1 MKKSK
6 LLIVLLLVALACLS
20 LVACEQHVHTYKW
33 AIDTKS
39 TETAKGSATG
49 TCICGETTTRELPA
63 LTDTAFWTVNTV
75 DATHESAGSKTYTN
89 AETELSIVVEIPA
102 GEHTFGLWSIVTKA
116 TETTPGS
123 AKRTCSGCNDDETMV
138 LPVLADSS
146 FWTVTTEAAD
156 HTKTGKNTYTNA
168 ATGLSIIVDI
178 GKIDHVFQEIVT
190 ADALKTPATCTSPA
204 VYNKTCSCGEK
215 SDETFT
221 FGSMIA
227 HGYGAWSISVKPTA
241 TATGTAV
248 RSCACGAQDSATIAV
263 LGDTSIWTVVHSQDA
278 SHAEGGV
285 VVYSSIYGTVTTTSA
300 KIDHTYG
307 AWTITKD
314 PTETETGS
322 AIKICTCGH
331 SVVEDVPALSN
342 NIWTI
347 DDSNRPT
354 HDAAGSVVYT
364 SDYGT
369 VTIVVPAGEHSFG
382 SWTNNND
389 GTHTRTCGCGK
400 DETVAHVFDQRV
412 ANSSTKKAD
421 ATCTTGA
428 EYAYSCV
435 CGAVSADDTFF
446 NGEGTGHALSEFTL
460 TKAPTCTETG
470 LATIK
475 CSNCDY
481 ENTNSVIAAL
491 GHSRNTT
498 YYPYYGSS
506 QYWEADTGEVIV
518 DEDTTSEYH
527 AHACTVC
534 GIFDEDNKVAHA
546 YGDEYLV
553 ARKDQNG
560 HNISIEHA
568 CDCGYTAVVR
578 DSIGY
583 FEYWTLVDRKE
594 ATYNE
599 AGYEIRKS
607 GSYTYTLAIPKLV
620 APYENKTY
628 NVLGVSRKDGK
639 DMSAVSPYAWSG
651 ATITVDS
658 LGKAVGR
665 GYPFQ
670 GEVAISMVNASTGE
684 ISIALNGTKK
694 YSGFISDLGIMVIYE
709 GNTDS
714 VFIVSPYDISVALV
728 SGSYWNGGMAIN
740 YNIGCDTGIGHDYN
754 IAVVGSNI
762 YFNVTFKN
770 LAGVILS
777 AGEVVNSEG
786 VAVDNVAIYNENGTA
801 IQTFVNNGTAL
812 VVADGLQGSYTADLG
827 SGSETIVLNGCGAF
841 TAGTKSGIYT
851 IVEGKSYTA
860 DMYVVADGKN
870 IAYYQITI
878 ADGVLTA
885 TKPAVTVTYNVGE
898 HGNAID
904 NAQANVNVAFTPVT
918 PTSTATSY
926 IFAGWYTDA
935 GLTNAAGK
943 TITPV
948 EGTSI
953 TLYAKWEVVV
963 HVNIQDEHGTLSA
976 IELPDGAT
984 IGDYLPKYE
993 SGSTIV
999 NGYVFVEWKVGDEH
1013 LDADLTVS
1021 VDDEGITIVAAWEWA
1036 GNVTF
1041 TEAGAYTFEYDSA
1054 EGYWKSNN
1062 KGVNNSTATM
1072 EFTATSGKVVV
1083 SFDYYCE
1090 SESNTKWDYMTIY
1103 YGPDWKFVT
1112 AGGEA
1117 RDWNWK
1123 TITTTL
1129 DASNDNG
1136 HQSIRITYQKDG
1148 SSSGGTDTAYI
1159 RNLTINGIPVVAQQ
1173 PLNKDIAGTY
1183 TTSDDTTVVVGAGGL
1198 VTIDGNATTYTIV
1211 DTNVIG
1217 VTLADGYKEITL
1229 NKADNTCTIAVPQ
1242 VNVTYNYGGH
1252 GDNVTTPVNKMSTQ
1266 TLSTDIP
1273 TAVGFIFRGWY
1284 TDEEFETEA
1293 SATFVARDNVTFY
1306 AKWDKAVTITYV
1318 YNDGTHANATDTTY
1332 YANDKVASLQT
1343 VDFNYGTKV
1352 FAGWYTKDGS
1362 TSGDWGDVYAVNT
1375 VISDN
1380 ITLYAQWVEPSPFAG
1395 EYTMLQFTNNSTGA
1409 NNIWNS
1415 DTQRLVIDAF
1425 GKGTVTAW
1433 NGFSNGYEVTI
1444 AFVEG
1449 SDSVVVIK
1457 AGSTTSTYRSSYHGV
1472 YDATSGVIVRADG
1485 ASGFGS
1491 TIFMMVPYNSAYAKA
1506 DFAAFT
1512 WNEGSAYRKLIS
1524 FADKEADDVI
1534 RTIFVVSANNVEF
1547 GATWSAKNSKY
1558 EAVTSLAD
1566 VKANASMLTVTAG
1579 ENTYSYAK
1587 NASGSFVALTDTLQG
1602 GYYNETAQWIVLNG
1616 AGVIAIHDD
1625 ASTVEGTYTVAE
1637 DGTITVLMS
1646 KACYTITL
1654 SGDQYTIADNKVT
1667 IKYYDGE
1674 TELTDKQAAPYSGIN
1689 YTLIAGPEKT
1699 GYVFRGWYENA
1710 DFSGSKVTSVTPTE
1724 NKTYYAK
1731 YDAAVTLTFDY
1742 NGYTDAENDN
1752 ATSQVVTNKYVNDT
1766 VGTLPTTLDSAT
1778 NGTKVFVGWFTANG
1792 TDGNWGDQVTTS
1804 TKLTETTTTYYA
1816 KWIEPHAMMGH
1827 YNGYEIW
1834 GDVTAVSRAAMT
1846 ITELGEIT
1854 AGEKTGTITDYNAD
1868 TGYFI
1873 LVKGSSKYY
1882 GYHDK
1887 VNGIVV
1893 ISDSAST
1900 TSFGTDAYFYFKDAS
1915 TITIEKTNVVT
1926 WNSKKT
1932 RIIPFVV
1939 DGANKNIYINDTKVY
1954 CGVDVVDAD
1963 GNSVAISSA
1972 LKTAGTVI
1980 TIKKGTT
1987 SVVTYGYVGDTF
1999 VLSDGMEG
2007 TYTGDIG
2014 SIVIDGYGN
2023 ATIGENTVAYTL
2035 DSGKV
2040 TIVNNNRMYVL
2051 TLNKDSLSYTQEQDG
2066 YQGEYTMSDGTTKIT
2081 LDGYGLVTGTTQ
2093 TYVVSG
2099 ASITIYDGETS
2110 TTYGIDTTAKTLL
2123 GKSIFAGLTFS
2134 GTYYDEYDSSKNS
2147 ISFEFDDVSTLSGM
2161 LIRGVYKVKFTAT
2174 FDGTTLVITITESV
2188 AYAADWVDNTI
2199 EATLSGNTLTITKCW
2214 KTYGTYTF
2222 ANQGTLTC
2230 PDFVA

>member
-89 AETELSIVVEIPA
+89 AETELSIVAEIPA

-227 HGYGAWSISVKPTA
+227 HGYGAWSISVEPTA
-241 TATGTAV
+241 TVTGTAV
-248 RSCACGAQDSATIAV
+248 RSCACGVQDSATIAV

-314 PTETETGS
+314 PTETEKGS

-331 SVVEDVPALSN
+331 SVVEDVPVLSN

-389 GTHTRTCGCGK
+389 GTHTRTCDCGK
-400 DETVAHVFDQRV
+400 GETDAHVFDQRV

-428 EYAYSCV
+428 KYAYSCV
-435 CGAVSADDTFF
+435 CGAVSVDDTFF

-491 GHSRNTT
+491 GHSWSTT

-506 QYWEADTGEVIV
+506 QYWDADTGEVIV
-518 DEDTTSEYH
+518 DEDTDSESH
-527 AHACTVC
+527 VKVCTVC

-639 DMSAVSPYAWSG
+639 DMSAVSLYAWSS

-658 LGKAVGR
+658 LGKAVGL
-665 GYPFQ
+665 GHPFQ

-786 VAVDNVAIYNENGTA
+786 VAVDNVAIYNENGTV

-885 TKPAVTVTYNVGE
+885 TKPTVTVTYNVGE

-953 TLYAKWEVVV
+953 TLYAKWEFVV
-963 HVNIQDEHGTLSA
+963 HVNIQDEHGTLSSIA
-976 IELPDGAT
+976 LPDGAT
-984 IGDYLPKYE
+984 IGDFLPKYE

-1013 LDADLTVS
+1013 LDTELTVS

-1041 TEAGAYTFEYDSA
+1041 TEAGAYTFVYDTA
-1054 EGYWKSNN
+1054 TGYWKSNN
-1062 KGVNNSTATM
+1062 QGKNSTSAIM
-1072 EFTATSGKVVV
+1072 EFVATSGKVVV

-1090 SESNTKWDYMTIY
+1090 SEAADKWDFLTIW
-1103 YGPDWKFVT
+1103 YGPDWKSVT
-1112 AGGEA
+1112 AGGKA
-1117 RDWNWK
+1117 CDWNWK

-1129 DASNDNG
+1129 DFSINDSN
-1136 HQSIRITYQKDG
+1136 QKVIIEYKKDG
-1148 SSSGGTDTAYI
+1148 SSQGGSDTAYI
-1159 RNLTINGIPVVAQQ
+1159 RNLTINGIPVASQQ
-1173 PLNKDIAGTY
+1173 PLNKDVAGTY
-1183 TTSDDTTVVVGAGGL
+1183 TSDDTTVVVGAGGL
-1198 VTIDGNATTYTIV
+1198 VTIDDVAAVYTTI
-1211 DTNVIG
+1211 DTNKIG

-1229 NKADNTCTIAVPQ
+1229 NKANNTCTIAVPQ
-1242 VNVTYNYGGH
+1242 VNVIYDLGGH
-1252 GDNVTTPVNKMSTQ
+1252 GDNVTTPVNKMTTQ
-1266 TLSTDIP
+1266 TIAAEP
-1273 TAVGFIFRGWY
+1273 TAEGYVFRGWY
-1284 TDEEFETEA
+1284 TTAEFTTEA
-1293 SATFVARDNVTFY
+1293 PATFVASADVTYY
-1306 AKWDKAVTITYV
+1306 AKWDKAVTITYN
-1318 YNDGTHANATDTTY
+1318 YNDGGAHANTTDKTY
-1332 YANDKVASLQT
+1332 YANDKVTSLQA
-1343 VDFNYGTKV
+1343 VDFTYGTKV
-1352 FAGWYTKDGS
+1352 FAGWFTQDGS
-1362 TSGDWGDVYAVNT
+1362 TSGDWGTEFALNT
-1375 VISDN
+1375 DITES
-1380 ITLYAQWVEPSPFAG
+1380 ITLYAKWVVPSPLMG
-1395 EYTMLQFTNNSTGA
+1395 EYVGYKINNASTASSGKK
-1409 NNIWNS
+1409 I
-1415 DTQRLVIDAF
+1415 TIDAL
-1425 GKGTVTAW
+1425 GNVTGDRTGTVD
-1433 NGFSNGYEVTI
+1433 Y
-1444 AFVEG
+1444 
-1449 SDSVVVIK
+1449 D
-1457 AGSTTSTYRSSYHGV
+1457 STTGKLKIGSYYCT
-1472 YDATSGVIVRADG
+1472 YDATVGMIVISNSTSAT
-1485 ASGFGS
+1485 SFGS
-1491 TIFMMVPYNSAYAKA
+1491 DTYFFFRSMSVTTSASNIVSWNSNKTRLI
-1506 DFAAFT
+1506 AFT
-1512 WNEGSAYRKLIS
+1512 IDGSATPTYVFLNDSI
-1524 FADKEADDVI
+1524 
-1534 RTIFVVSANNVEF
+1534 VVANV
-1547 GATWSAKNSKY
+1547 TWSAKDKTY
-1558 EAVTSLAD
+1558 TAVENLAN
-1566 VKANASMLTVTAG
+1566 VSANAVMITVTAG
-1579 ENTYSYAK
+1579 ETTYSYAK
-1587 NASGSFVALTDTLQG
+1587 NSSNSFVALTDELQG
-1602 GYYNETAQWIVLNG
+1602 KYTNGEDYVVLNG
-1616 AGVIAIHDD
+1616 VGVIYFKD
-1625 ASTVEGTYTVAE
+1625 GTSGKYTVAT
-1637 DGTITVLMS
+1637 DGTISALTS
-1646 KACYTITL
+1646 TANYTITL
-1654 SGDQYTIADNKVT
+1654 DTSAKTFTKVDNKVT

-1674 TELTDKQAAPYSGIN
+1674 TELTDKQAAPYSGIK

-1699 GYVFRGWYENA
+1699 GYVFRGWYESA
-1710 DFSGSKVTSVTPTE
+1710 DFSGSNVTSVTPTE

-1742 NGYTDAENDN
+1742 NGYTDGE
-1752 ATSQVVTNKYVNDT
+1752 TSSHRVTDKFVNDT
-1766 VGTLPTTLDSAT
+1766 VGTLPAVLNDAKY
-1778 NGTKVFVGWFTANG
+1778 GTKVFAGWFTANG

-1804 TKLTETTTTYYA
+1804 TILTETTTTYYA
-1816 KWIEPHAMMGH
+1816 KWIEPHAMMGT
-1827 YNGYEIW
+1827 YKGAEVWNSASSNTSKNLT
-1834 GDVTAVSRAAMT
+1834 VTS
-1846 ITELGEIT
+1846 LGVASGT
-1854 AGEKTGTITDYNAD
+1854 QNGTITDYNAE
-1868 TGYFI
+1868 TGYFV
-1873 LVKGSSKYY
+1873 LVNGTSRYY
-1882 GYHDK
+1882 GYYADGIL
-1887 VNGIVV
+1887 VVAYSNGG
-1893 ISDSAST
+1893 
-1900 TSFGTDAYFYFKDAS
+1900 TSFGNDTYFYFKDATTLS
-1915 TITIEKTNVVT
+1915 LTSANVVS
-1926 WNSKKT
+1926 WNGNKT
-1932 RIIPFVV
+1932 RIINFTV
-1939 DGANKNIYINDTKVY
+1939 DGESKIIYINDTEVY
-1954 CGVDVVDAD
+1954 CDVDVVDAT

-1980 TIKKGTT
+1980 TIKKGAT
-1987 SVVTYGYVGDTF
+1987 SIVTYGYVGDTF
-1999 VLSDGMEG
+1999 VLSDGYQG
-2007 TYTGDIG
+2007 TYTASKDIGIG
-2014 SIVIDGYGN
+2014 SIVLDGYGS
-2023 ATIGENTVAYTL
+2023 ATIGEAPVAYDL
-2035 DSGKV
+2035 DSANSKITV
-2040 TIVNNNRMYVL
+2040 VYNNRMYVL
-2051 TLNKDSLSYTQEQDG
+2051 SLDKTTFTYSQVQDG
-2066 YQGEYTMSDGTTKIT
+2066 YQGEYTMPDGTTKIN
-2081 LDGYGLVTGTTQ
+2081 LDGYGKVDETS

-2099 ASITIYDGETS
+2099 ATITIYDGETS
-2110 TTYGIDTTAKTLL
+2110 TTYGIDTKKKTLVE
-2123 GKSIFAGLTFS
+2123 KSIFAGLKFNKSDSQYVQFDDTPEISGKYVCGNSGWYVTFT
-2134 GTYYDEYDSSKNS
+2134 GTYDAE
-2147 ISFEFDDVSTLSGM
+2147 T
-2161 LIRGVYKVKFTAT
+2161 R
-2174 FDGTTLVITITESV
+2174 TITCTV
-2188 AYAADWVDNTI
+2188 VTQ
-2199 EATLSGNTLTITKCW
+2199 SGNAAAIGSTFTFTVSDGKLVLATGSFSSNVEASI
-2214 KTYGTYTF
+2214 GSTYTN
-2222 ANQGTLTC
+2222 A
-2230 PDFVA
+2230 DFVLA